1 MGFKSFLI
9 RKIIRSFAV
18 FFIVVTLIFIIPR
31 LLPGG
36 AFAYLIENPNIPAE
50 TRERLIHIFGLD
62 RPLSEQYVKFLKE
75 LFLKGNLG
83 ISFRYLTPVNEVIMN
98 ALPWTLLLVGSST
111 ILSSGLGILFGAI
124 AAFYREKKT
133 DSIIVNILMVVRS
146 IPSFWLGMVLLL
158 ILGFQWGRFPLYGAY
173 TYGVEETFWVW
184 IFDVLH
190 HLALPLLSLTIIQL
204 ASYTMIMRAPTIDI
218 LGEDFIVTARA
229 KGLPRKKVLF
239 KHAVRPAML
248 PVVTILAISIGSM
261 VGGALIT
268 ETVFSYPGTG
278 KLLYEAI
285 NMTDYPLML
294 GIFFY
299 ITILTLVMMFF
310 TEILY
315 AYLDPRIRSEW

>member
-9 RKIIRSFAV
+9 RKVIRSFAV
-18 FFIVVTLIFIIPR
+18 FFVVVTLIFIIPR

-36 AFAYLIENPNIPAE
+36 AFAYLIENPNIPVE

-62 RPLSEQYVKFLKE
+62 RPLPEQYVKFLKE

-83 ISFRYLTPVNEVIMN
+83 ISFRYLTPVTEVIMN

-111 ILSSGLGILFGAI
+111 LLSSTLGIIFGAV

-133 DSIIVNILMVVRS
+133 DNIIVNILMAIRS

-158 ILGFQWGRFPLYGAY
+158 ILGFQLGLFPLYGAY
-173 TYGVEETFWVW
+173 TYGVKETFWVR
-184 IFDVLH
+184 ISDILH

-204 ASYTMIMRAPTIDI
+204 AGYTMIMRAPTIDV

-229 KGLPRKKVLF
+229 KGLSKKRILF

-248 PVVTILAISIGSM
+248 PVVTILAISIGSII
-261 VGGALIT
+261 GGALIT

-299 ITILTLVMMFF
+299 ITVLTLVMMFI

>member
-9 RKIIRSFAV
+9 RKILRSFAV
-18 FFIVVTLIFIIPR
+18 FFIVVTLIFILPR

-36 AFAYLIENPNIPAE
+36 AFAYLIENPNIPVE
-50 TRERLIHIFGLD
+50 TRERLIQIFGLD

-111 ILSSGLGILFGAI
+111 ILSSVLGILFGAI

-133 DSIIVNILMVVRS
+133 DSIIVNILMAIRS

-158 ILGFQWGRFPLYGAY
+158 ILGFQFDLFPLYGAY

-190 HLALPLLSLTIIQL
+190 HLTLPLLSLTIIQL

-229 KGLPRKKVLF
+229 KGLPRKSVLF

-248 PVVTILAISIGSM
+248 PVVTIIAISIGSII
-261 VGGALIT
+261 GGALIT

-299 ITILTLVMMFF
+299 ITILTLVMMFV
-310 TEILY
+310 TEIIY

>member
-9 RKIIRSFAV
+9 KKALRSFGV
-18 FFIVVTLIFIIPR
+18 FFIVITLIFIIPR

-36 AFAYLIENPNIPAE
+36 AFAYLIENPNIPME

-62 RPLSEQYVKFLKE
+62 RPLTEQYFKFLRE

-83 ISFRYLTPVNEVIMN
+83 ISFRYLSPVTEVIMG

-111 ILSSGLGILFGAI
+111 ILASTLGIIFGAV
-124 AAFYREKKT
+124 AAFYREKIT
-133 DSIIVNILMVVRS
+133 DSIIVNILMAIRS

-158 ILGFQWGRFPLYGAY
+158 ILGFRMDLFPLYGAY
-173 TYGVEETFWVW
+173 TYGVERDFWEHTQD
-184 IFDVLH
+184 IIH
-190 HLALPLLSLTIIQL
+190 HLALPMLSLTIIQL
-204 ASYTMIMRAPTIDI
+204 AGYTMIMRAPTIEV
-218 LGEDFIVTARA
+218 LGEDYIVTARA
-229 KGLPRKKVLF
+229 KGLPKRRILF

-248 PVVTILAISIGSM
+248 PVVTVLAINIGYII
-261 VGGALIT
+261 GGALIT

-278 KLLYEAI
+278 KLLIEAI

-294 GIFFY
+294 GIFFFVTV
-299 ITILTLVMMFF
+299 ITLVMMFIA
-310 TEILY
+310 EILY